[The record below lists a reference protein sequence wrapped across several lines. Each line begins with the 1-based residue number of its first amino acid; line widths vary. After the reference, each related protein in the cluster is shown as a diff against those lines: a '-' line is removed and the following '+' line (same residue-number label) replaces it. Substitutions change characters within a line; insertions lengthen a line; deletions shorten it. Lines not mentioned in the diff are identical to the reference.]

1 MNSTTLSV
9 FILVVMTACIS
20 AQSLKLPK
28 TMDDFDVSDLERLY
42 EKRGNCSSAG
52 RDEVFDNLSKFVWF
66 NDHSV
71 PEYSQLLE
79 EILTKYPEEKLDQ
92 MNLRWQPGDKMR
104 PFRHLDSSG
113 SDSQWI
119 PTDKE
124 DREDLERSVL
134 ELGNGFSA
142 GKGFQLTVDRTHSEF
157 VSQLVMNM
165 PGTDVQLASSL
176 YSGALRYYRCYGPEF
191 DNIVL
196 DRTDVSV
203 ESDELVFIT
212 HLPRGSIYKLSP
224 KERQ

>member
-1 MNSTTLSV
+1 MNSTILSV

-119 PTDKE
+119 PMDKE

-134 ELGNGFSA
+134 EFGNGFSA
-142 GKGFQLTVDRTHSEF
+142 GKSFQLTVDRTHAEF
-157 VSQLVMNM
+157 VSRFTVNM
-165 PGTDVQLASSL
+165 SGTDLQLASSL
-176 YSGALRYYRCYGPEF
+176 YSGALHYYRCNGSGLAMIF
-191 DNIVL
+191 L
-196 DRTDVSV
+196 DRTDISV
-203 ESDELVFIT
+203 ENDELVFVT
-212 HLPRGSIYKLSP
+212 RLPRGSVYKLVP
-224 KERQ
+224 KEKQ